1 MLSASQQGQT
11 GPRAAFAGTGN
22 LLAALCGFYQITGY
36 TGGEPRPLPR
46 RLHRFHR
53 AAPCQHPRSWLPLIT
68 DGVAGQGQYIDL
80 SQLETSLHFLAP
92 VLLDYAVNGRI
103 AGRQG
108 NRDSQAAPHGAY
120 PCQGDDR
127 WCAIA
132 ISTDAQW
139 EAFCDVLG
147 RPAWTRQPAFATPLQ
162 RLRHVADL
170 DQHVA
175 AWTCTQE
182 AHALMHRLQGVGV
195 PAGVVARASD
205 LHADPQLQERGFFF
219 DLAHPEL
226 GVTRYDGPQFH
237 LSATPAVFNRP
248 APLLGQHNTYVLQEL
263 LGLSAAEV
271 ARFVA
276 AEVVK

>member
-11 GPRAAFAGTGN
+11 GPHAAFAGTGN

-36 TGGEPRPLPR
+36 KGGEPRPL
-46 RLHRFHR
+46 
-53 AAPCQHPRSWLPLIT
+53 
-68 DGVAGQGQYIDL
+68 
-80 SQLETSLHFLAP
+80 
-92 VLLDYAVNGRI
+92 
-103 AGRQG
+103 
-108 NRDSQAAPHGAY
+108 HGAY
-120 PCQGDDR
+120 
-127 WCAIA
+127 
-132 ISTDAQW
+132 W

-147 RPAWTRQPAFATPLQ
+147 RPAWTQRPAFAMPLQ

-182 AHALMHRLQGVGV
+182 AHALMHRLQGTGV

-263 LGLSAAEV
+263 LGLSAADV
-271 ARFVA
+271 ARLVA
-276 AEVVK
+276 AEMVK